1 LSIANQ
7 SWVCSKRGVSGWF
20 WDIGQVPLRNF
31 DWLPF
36 TPPLVA
42 SSVLHKVTLGV
53 CFGGLEDFVHGVVDL
68 STTSYMPMHWNIMWA
83 ENYIQQN
90 SNMFVHC
97 KYNDRDV
104 QKKYY

>member
-1 LSIANQ
+1 
-7 SWVCSKRGVSGWF
+7 
-20 WDIGQVPLRNF
+20 
-31 DWLPF
+31 
-36 TPPLVA
+36 
-42 SSVLHKVTLGV
+42 VTLGV